1 MIPPLIAAAREAKI
15 PAPIKPETSRTGGAA
30 PRGGWF
36 YIGVGVVATLHL
48 AALAVVLAT
57 ESGPFAITL
66 FLLAWVFL
74 NCLFLL
80 VLPRPGIAAALTLIL
95 VLLLIELSRFK
106 FDILRLSLTFLD
118 FLIVDRD
125 TFSFL
130 LSVFPRLRTQLIVAG
145 IVAVPVFW
153 VIWRADPFRAGR
165 GLVLAVLAATTI
177 SMSAMSVAAPEQP
190 WEPFQG
196 TNHISNLARSGV
208 VAVSRLVSTGWIEA
222 DPPASG
228 SLRLAPAAHA
238 VGRTALPSGE
248 KCDAAAKRPHI
259 IMLLDELS
267 FDITAVAGV
276 KVPPGYSDYF
286 KSVDGAQRTMI
297 AEATGGPTWYTEFN
311 VLTGM
316 SARSFGDLKFYVTR
330 IAANRVR
337 RGLPQAL
344 QRCGY
349 KTFSLYPTYGDFL
362 SARAFQ
368 KGVGVDQFIDM
379 ADMGV
384 DEDMQPDK
392 FYFDQALKMFA
403 GQQPSQSPIFMFV
416 YLTANHFPW
425 TSVFRPDLTPGW
437 TPPGNTAEV
446 DEYIR
451 RQTMTA
457 KDYRD
462 FTTRL
467 ARDYPDQSFLILRF
481 GDHQPAIS
489 QKLLEPGID
498 RKLLAQRVMTA
509 DPRYFS
515 TYYALDGINF
525 RPPDLSSAVEILDA
539 AYIPIVIQEAA
550 GVPLEP
556 SFEEQKNIM
565 LRCKGAFYDCK
576 AGAEARRFNRLLID
590 AGFVKNLYG
599 DLVGR

>member
-1 MIPPLIAAAREAKI
+1 
-15 PAPIKPETSRTGGAA
+15 
-30 PRGGWF
+30 
-36 YIGVGVVATLHL
+36 LHL
-48 AALAVVLAT
+48 AALSILLFT
-57 ESGPFAITL
+57 EYGPFAITL
-66 FLLAWVFL
+66 SLLAWVFV

-80 VLPRPGIAAALTLIL
+80 VLPRPGVSAALALSL
-95 VLLLIELSRFK
+95 VALLIALSRFK
-106 FDILRLSLTFLD
+106 FDILQLSLTFLD
-118 FLIVDRD
+118 FLLIDRD

-130 LSVFPRLRTQLIVAG
+130 FSVFPRLRIQLT
-145 IVAVPVFW
+145 VAVVLAFPLFW
-153 VIWRADPFRAGR
+153 VIWRLDPFRAGR
-165 GLVLAVLAATTI
+165 RLSLAILVATSVL
-177 SMSAMSVAAPEQP
+177 MSAMSVAAPEQP

-196 TNHISNLARSGV
+196 VNHISNLARSGV
-208 VAVSRLVSTGWIEA
+208 VAVSRLASTGWIEA
-222 DPPASG
+222 DPPAG
-228 SLRLAPAAHA
+228 GPLPLAPGAYAAGHP
-238 VGRTALPSGE
+238 ALPPGE
-248 KCDAAAKRPHI
+248 QCDTTARRPHI
-259 IMLLDELS
+259 IMLLDESS
-267 FDITAVAGV
+267 FDVTAAPGV

-286 KSVDGAQRTMI
+286 RSIDGARRTLV

-311 VLTGM
+311 VLAGM

-330 IAANRVR
+330 IAAGRVT

-362 SARAFQ
+362 GARTFQ
-368 KGVGVDQFIDM
+368 KGAGVGEFIDM
-379 ADMGV
+379 AEMGV

-392 FYFDQALKMFA
+392 FYFDQALKVFA
-403 GQQPSQSPIFMFV
+403 GEQPSQSPVFMFV

-425 TSVFRPDLTPGW
+425 TSVYRPDLTPDW
-437 TPPGNTAEV
+437 TPPGNTAET

-498 RKLLAQRVMTA
+498 RKLLAPRLMAA

-525 RPPDLSSAVEILDA
+525 RPPDLSSALETLDA

-550 GVPLEP
+550 GVPLDP
-556 SFEEQKNIM
+556 SFEEQKKIM
-565 LRCKGAFYDCK
+565 LRCKGLFYACK
-576 AGAEARRFNRLLID
+576 DGAEARRFNRLLID
-590 AGFVKNLYG
+590 AG
-599 DLVGR
+599 LVRGL

>member
-1 MIPPLIAAAREAKI
+1 
-15 PAPIKPETSRTGGAA
+15 
-30 PRGGWF
+30 
-36 YIGVGVVATLHL
+36 L
-48 AALAVVLAT
+48 A
-57 ESGPFAITL
+57 
-66 FLLAWVFL
+66 LLAWVFA

-80 VLPRPGIAAALTLIL
+80 VLPRPGVAAALAL
-95 VLLLIELSRFK
+95 VLMVLLIVLSRFK
-106 FDILRLSLTFLD
+106 FDILQLSLTFLD
-118 FLIVDRD
+118 FLIIDRD

-130 LSVFPRLRTQLIVAG
+130 LSVFPQLRTQLIVAAV
-145 IVAVPVFW
+145 IAVPLLW
-153 VIWRADPFRAGR
+153 VIWRADPFRARR
-165 GLVLAVLAATTI
+165 GLVFAALAATTL

-196 TNHISNLARSGV
+196 VNHISNLARSGV
-208 VAVSRLVSTGWIEA
+208 VAVSRLASTGWIEA

-228 SLRLAPAAHA
+228 SLRLAPGAHA
-238 VGRTALPSGE
+238 AGQTALPLAE
-248 KCDAAAKRPHI
+248 DCDATAKRPHI
-259 IMLLDELS
+259 IMLLDESS
-267 FDITAVAGV
+267 FDISAAPGV
-276 KVPPGYSDYF
+276 KVPPGYSDFF
-286 KSVDGAQRTMI
+286 KSIDGKQRTMI

-330 IAANRVR
+330 ITAGRIG

-349 KTFSLYPTYGDFL
+349 KTVSLYPTYGDFL

-368 KGVGVDQFIDM
+368 KGVGVDRFIDM
-379 ADMGV
+379 AEMGV

-392 FYFDQALKMFA
+392 FYFDQALKAFA
-403 GQQPSQSPIFMFV
+403 DQQSSQSPIFMFV

-425 TSVFRPDLTPGW
+425 TSVYRPDLTPDW
-437 TPPGNTAEV
+437 TPPGNTAET

-451 RQTMTA
+451 RQVMTA

-467 ARDYPDQSFLILRF
+467 QRDYPDQSFLVLRF

-498 RKLLAQRVMTA
+498 RKLLGQRLMTA

-525 RPPDLSSAVEILDA
+525 QPPDLSSALETIDA
-539 AYIPIVIQEAA
+539 AYIPLVIQDAA
-550 GVPLEP
+550 GVPLDP
-556 SFEEQKNIM
+556 SFREQKKIM
-565 LRCKGAFYDCK
+565 LRCKGVFYTCK
-576 AGAEARRFNRLLID
+576 DGAEARRFNRLLID
-590 AGFVKNLYG
+590 AG
-599 DLVGR
+599 LVRGL

>member
-1 MIPPLIAAAREAKI
+1 M
-15 PAPIKPETSRTGGAA
+15 
-30 PRGGWF
+30 
-36 YIGVGVVATLHL
+36 VATLHL
-48 AALAVVLAT
+48 AALAVLFAT
-57 ESGPFAITL
+57 EYGPFAITL
-66 FLLAWVFL
+66 SLLAWVFV
-74 NCLFLL
+74 NCVFLL
-80 VLPRPGIAAALTLIL
+80 VLPRPGVSAALALIF
-95 VLLLIELSRFK
+95 VALLIALSRFK
-106 FDILRLSLTFLD
+106 FDILQLSLTFLD
-118 FLIVDRD
+118 FLIIDSD
-125 TFSFL
+125 TFSFM
-130 LSVFPRLRTQLIVAG
+130 LSVFPRLRAQLIVAG
-145 IVAVPVFW
+145 VVAVPVLW

-165 GLVLAVLAATTI
+165 LLPLAVLAATTV

-196 TNHISNLARSGV
+196 VNHISNLARSGV
-208 VAVSRLVSTGWIEA
+208 VAVSRLASTGWIEA

-228 SLRLAPAAHA
+228 LLPLASGAHA
-238 VGRTALPSGE
+238 ARRPTLPPGE
-248 KCDAAAKRPHI
+248 KCDTAARRPHI
-259 IMLLDELS
+259 IMLLDESS
-267 FDITAVAGV
+267 FDITAAPGV

-286 KSVDGAQRTMI
+286 RSIDGTQRTMI
-297 AEATGGPTWYTEFN
+297 AEATGGPTWYSEFN

-330 IAANRVR
+330 ITANRVA

-344 QRCGY
+344 RRCGY
-349 KTFSLYPTYGDFL
+349 KTFSLYPTYRDFL
-362 SARAFQ
+362 GARTFQ
-368 KGVGVDQFIDM
+368 KGAGVGQFIDM

-392 FYFDQALKMFA
+392 FYFDQALKVFA

-425 TSVFRPDLTPGW
+425 TSVYRPDLTPDW
-437 TPPGNTAEV
+437 TPPGNTAET

-457 KDYRD
+457 NDYRD

-467 ARDYPDQSFLILRF
+467 ARDYPDQSFLVLRF

-498 RKLLAQRVMTA
+498 RKLLVQRLRTA

-525 RPPDLSSAVEILDA
+525 RPADLSSALETLDA

-550 GVPLEP
+550 GIPLDP
-556 SFEEQKNIM
+556 SFEEQKRIM
-565 LRCKGAFYDCK
+565 LRCKGLFYACK
-576 AGAEARRFNRLLID
+576 GGAEARRFNRLLID
-590 AGFVKNLYG
+590 AG
-599 DLVGR
+599 LVRGL